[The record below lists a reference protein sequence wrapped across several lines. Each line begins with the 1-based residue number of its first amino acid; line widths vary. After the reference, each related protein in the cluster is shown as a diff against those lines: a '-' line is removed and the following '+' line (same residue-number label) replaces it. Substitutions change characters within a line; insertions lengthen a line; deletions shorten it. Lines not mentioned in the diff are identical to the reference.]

1 MNVSKL
7 SLWDFAGFD
16 GLVLARSLF
25 GECVSDLSVFQ
36 SLETEW
42 NGSVCAVL
50 RLGETNFRV
59 AFSVDRNAD
68 TLQRAAV
75 GRRVWVK
82 PGGLVSLA
90 LDDGP
95 AWKRL
100 VETGTAKPP
109 HRLAGLPLNRAVPIS
124 LDGTAAL
131 VWRHSVHGVPKSEL
145 QIAPDRLEEIC
156 RLF

>member
-7 SLWDFAGFD
+7 PLWDFAGFD

-25 GECVSDLSVFQ
+25 GANVSDLSVFQ

-42 NGSVCAVL
+42 NGEDCAVL

-59 AFSVDRNAD
+59 AFPAGMNAGE
-68 TLQRAAV
+68 LQMAAS

-82 PGGLVSLA
+82 PSCLVSLA
-90 LDDGP
+90 LDDSL
-95 AWKRL
+95 AWERL
-100 VETGTAKPP
+100 VEIGAVKPP
-109 HRLAGLPLNRAVPIS
+109 HRLAGLPLNRAVPVS
-124 LDGTAAL
+124 VGGTAAL
-131 VWRHSVHGVPKSEL
+131 AWRRSRHGILKSEL
-145 QIAPDRLEEIC
+145 QVFSASLEEIC